1 MAWIR
6 QLSLSSLQLR
16 RKVLGMKNHATTMM
30 IVVLMLGAS
39 AVPQNVA
46 ELRAKK
52 LDVAIAWKDITPFQ
66 SRVSGH
72 LF

>member
-1 MAWIR
+1 
-6 QLSLSSLQLR
+6 
-16 RKVLGMKNHATTMM
+16 MM
-30 IVVLMLGAS
+30 IAALMLGAS
-39 AVPQNVA
+39 TVPQNVA
-46 ELRAKK
+46 ELRAKQ